1 MQVRETSLKFWL
13 FGLLLVGL
21 TLLAT
26 GLQVQTQEPKQG
38 GALKVGITQ
47 QVLNLDPHV
56 ATAFSSFRVMEQIYE
71 GLLRFDNQLQLQ
83 PALAESWTI
92 SPDGREYTFKLRPGV
107 KFHDGTPL
115 TAEDVKYSFE
125 RVLNPETSSPQRS
138 RIALIEAMEVL
149 SPTEIKFTLRE
160 PFAPF
165 LDTMPLISIVPRN
178 FEEKVGDPKV
188 NTLGT
193 GPFKLAEFG
202 PDFVRLVRNE
212 AYWEDGLPYLDE
224 VIIRQIPD
232 PSTLRSALRT
242 GQLDLIFGFGVD
254 VTTAGSFAGLPDFKV
269 ISVPGLNY
277 SLLGI
282 QNARKPFDDV
292 RVRQALSL
300 AIDRQQIAEIVYFG
314 RSAVAGPLPPAV
326 SKWDPLPSSELPNY
340 TRDVETAKALL
351 EEAGA
356 TNLTFKIMPIPTVP
370 ETIQI
375 AQVIQ
380 AQLKDVGVETEVESV
395 DFATFLQRWRE
406 SDFDTFVSLNSG
418 ATDPDIHL
426 FRHIHSTGSTN
437 VFKFSDAQ
445 VDELLERGRT
455 TTDFEV
461 RKEIY
466 RELQVRI
473 AEQVPFLFL
482 TYPEVFAV
490 MKADVKD
497 FALLPSQ
504 SITSLRE
511 TWLDR

>member
-1 MQVRETSLKFWL
+1 MLKEIKF
-13 FGLLLVGL
+13 LLLDVA
-21 TLLAT
+21 LLAS
-26 GLQVQTQEPKQG
+26 GLSGLASEPKYG
-38 GALKVGITQ
+38 GTLSIGITQ
-47 QVLNLDPHV
+47 QVLNLDPHI

-92 SPDGREYTFKLRPGV
+92 SPDGLEYTFKLRQGV
-107 KFHDGTPL
+107 KFHDVSLL

-138 RIALIEAMEVL
+138 RIAVIKSIEVL
-149 SPTEIKFTLRE
+149 SPTEVKFVLNK

-165 LDTMPLISIVPRN
+165 LEVLPLIYIVPKD
-178 FEEKVGDPKV
+178 FEKKVGDPKV
-188 NTLGT
+188 KTLGT

-202 PDFVRLVRNE
+202 PDYIRLVRNDD
-212 AYWEDGLPYLDE
+212 YWDEGLPYLDE

-254 VTTAGSFAGLPDFKV
+254 VTTAGAFAGLPGFQV
-269 ISVPGLNY
+269 VSVPGLNY

-282 QNARKPFDDV
+282 QNARPPFDDV
-292 RVRQALSL
+292 RVRQAISL
-300 AIDRQQIAEIVYFG
+300 AVDRWQIAEIVYFG
-314 RSAVAGPLPPAV
+314 RAAVAGPLPPAV
-326 SKWDPLPSSELPNY
+326 SKWEPLPPSKLPNY
-340 TRDVETAKALL
+340 TRDVEKARALL
-351 EEAGA
+351 AEAGVSD
-356 TNLTFKIMPIPTVP
+356 LTFKIMPIPTVP

-380 AQLKDVGVETEVESV
+380 AQLKDIGVTAEIESV
-395 DFATFLQRWRE
+395 DFATFLQRWRQ

-418 ATDPDIHL
+418 GTDPDIHL
-426 FRHIHSTGSTN
+426 YRHLHSKGSTN
-437 VFKFSDAQ
+437 VFKFSDEV
-445 VDELLERGRT
+445 VDELLEQGRT
-455 TTDFEV
+455 TTDFEA

-466 RELQVRI
+466 RKLQIRI

-482 TYPEVFAV
+482 TYPEIFAV
-490 MKADVKD
+490 MKADVEG
-497 FALLPSQ
+497 FVLLPTQ
-504 SITSLRE
+504 SIVSLRE